1 MVQHIGFDSETLI
14 TPCSLTGN
22 SLFIL
27 PGVGS
32 FDEGMNRLKKLGWDT
47 FLKQTAL
54 DSTNSILGLCLG
66 MQLLCDQSEEGKLEG
81 LGLIPGHFRHFRTLT
96 STSFT
101 KKVPHM
107 GWNQVEFVKSNS
119 KIYEGLGEDSKYYF
133 VHSYA
138 YNHLNTDFVDGVT
151 TYGITYPSI
160 IRKGN
165 VLGLQFHPEKSHMH
179 GKILLERVISKF

>member
-1 MVQHIGFDSETLI
+1 MVQNIGFESETL
-14 TPCSLTGN
+14 TKPSSLYGN

-32 FDEGMNRLKKLGWDT
+32 FDEGMTRLKKFGWDI
-47 FLKQTAL
+47 FLKESAL

-81 LGLIPGHFRHFRTLT
+81 LGLIPGHFRHFR
-96 STSFT
+96 SFAWTSFT

-119 KIYEGLGEDSKYYF
+119 KIYEGLGTDSRYYF

-138 YNHLNTDFVDGVT
+138 YSHSSNEFVDGMT
-151 TYGITYPSI
+151 NYGIAFPSI
-160 IRKGN
+160 IRKGKI
-165 VLGLQFHPEKSHMH
+165 LGLQFHPEKSHKY
-179 GKILLERVISKF
+179 GKELLGRVISKF